1 MEKDL
6 KQRYSKV
13 IKVTMYGPESTGKTT
28 LSKQLAEHFKT
39 IWIPEYA
46 RNYLQQ
52 KWEEQQAIC
61 DENDML
67 PIAIGQMK
75 LENEA
80 VQIASKLLFCDTNL
94 MVTKVFSEIYY
105 GFCDELLNDAA
116 REHNYDL
123 FFLTDVDVPWEKD
136 DLRDRP
142 EKREETFRIFENALI
157 ENNKP
162 YIVLSGNK
170 QQRFETAVKAVE
182 MLLKTKSLGFT
193 SADFLQMW
201 HRGTNIDAIERQL
214 KFFNEGIAKINLH
227 KIATVGD
234 GIRLFD
240 KEQEQELVGYFEA
253 HQKMFS
259 IEKLVPASG
268 AASRMFKF
276 LVDFLNEFKLHDETI
291 NAYVN
296 RKKASELSVFLVGI
310 EKFPF
315 YADVLQETKSEYKD
329 FDNFSQDEKYYRFIE
344 TMLSPAK
351 FDFLNKPKGILP
363 FHQEKEAITTPI
375 FKHLKEAQVYTN
387 VDGNHHIHFTVSE
400 EHLESFSEV
409 VLNSE
414 NTVNVSYSFQ
424 DKATDTLAVSVDNEP
439 FRLEDGSLFFRPGGH
454 GALIQ
459 NLNRLKSDIV
469 FVKNIDNV
477 CFNHFDGI
485 VWYKKLLGGL
495 LMRLQKQ
502 IFDSLKM
509 LETTTDP
516 AVIQEIIAFTT
527 GELNI
532 VLPRNFSKYTFEN
545 QKNQLFQLLNRPIRV
560 CGMVKNEGEP
570 GGGPFWVT
578 GEEGMHSLQIVE
590 SSQIDLQNKKQALI
604 LSESTHFNPVDLVC
618 GLKDYKGEKF
628 NLENY
633 VDHNTGFIVNKTKG
647 CKDIKAYELP
657 GLWNGSMANWITVFV
672 EVPLLT
678 FNPVKTVNDL
688 LKPAHQPR

>member
-1 MEKDL
+1 MF
-6 KQRYSKV
+6 
-13 IKVTMYGPESTGKTT
+13 GPESTGKTT

-39 IWIPEYA
+39 IWIPEFA
-46 RNYLQQ
+46 RDYLQQ
-52 KWEEQQAIC
+52 KWDRKQEIC

-67 PIAIGQMK
+67 PIAVGQMK

-80 VQIASKLLFCDTNL
+80 VQIANKLLFCDTNL

-105 GFCDELLNDAA
+105 GFCDELLDDAA
-116 REHNYDL
+116 REHDYDL
-123 FFLTDVDVPWEKD
+123 FFLTDVDIPWEKD

-142 EKREETFRIFENALI
+142 ENREHTFGIFEKALI

-170 QQRFETAVKAVE
+170 QQRFDKAVKAVE
-182 MLLKTKSLGFT
+182 MLLKAKALGFN

-201 HRGTNIDAIERQL
+201 HRGINIAHIERQL
-214 KFFNEGIAKINLH
+214 GFFNDGIAKINLH
-227 KIATVGD
+227 KIATANE
-234 GIRLFD
+234 GIWLFD
-240 KEQEQELVGYFEA
+240 DDNEQQLVEYFEERR
-253 HQKMFS
+253 KLFS

-276 LVDFLNEFKLHDETI
+276 LVDFLNEFKLHEETV

-296 RKKASELSVFLVGI
+296 RKKATELSVFMVGI

-315 YADVLQETKSEYKD
+315 YHQVLEETKIQYEG
-329 FDNFSQDEKYYRFIE
+329 FDDFSQDEKYFRFVE

-351 FDFLNKPKGILP
+351 FDFLNKPKGVLP
-363 FHQEKEAITTPI
+363 FHQEKEIITTPI
-375 FKHLKEAQVYTN
+375 YKHLKEAQAYTN
-387 VDGNHHIHFTVSE
+387 VNGKAQIHFTVSE
-400 EHLESFSEV
+400 EHQENFHDVVSDNKSNVEV
-409 VLNSE
+409 F
-414 NTVNVSYSFQ
+414 YSFQ
-424 DKATDTLAVSVDNEP
+424 DKGTDTLAVAMDNTP
-439 FRLEDGSLFFRPGGH
+439 FRLEDDSLFFRPGGH

-485 VWYKKLLGGL
+485 VRYKKLLGGL
-495 LMRLQKQ
+495 LIRLQEQ
-502 IFDSLKM
+502 IFKSLDV
-509 LETTTDP
+509 LDNTSDP
-516 AVIQEIIAFTT
+516 GVLPEIIAFVT

-532 VLPRNFSKYTFEN
+532 VLPVNFSKYTFEN
-545 QKNQLFQLLNRPIRV
+545 QKSQLFQLLNRPIRV

-570 GGGPFWVT
+570 GGGPFWVKSD
-578 GEEGMHSLQIVE
+578 EGVHSLQIVE
-590 SSQIDLQNKKQALI
+590 SSQIDLQNRKQAQI
-604 LSESTHFNPVDLVC
+604 LGESTHFNPVDLVC
-618 GLKDYKGEKF
+618 GLKDYKGQKF
-628 NLENY
+628 NLENF
-633 VDHNTGFIVNKTKG
+633 VDHNTGFVVQKTKG

-657 GLWNGSMANWITVFV
+657 GLWNGAMANWITVFV

>member
-1 MEKDL
+1 
-6 KQRYSKV
+6 
-13 IKVTMYGPESTGKTT
+13 MYGPESTGKTT

-39 IWIPEYA
+39 IWIQEFA
-46 RNYLQQ
+46 REYLQQ
-52 KWEEQQAIC
+52 KWDQKQEIC
-61 DENDML
+61 DEHDML

-80 VQIASKLLFCDTNL
+80 VQIANKLLFCDTNL

-105 GFCDELLNDAA
+105 GFCDELLDDAA

-142 EKREETFRIFENALI
+142 EKRKETLAIFEKALT

-162 YIVLSGNK
+162 YIILSGNK
-170 QQRFETAVKAVE
+170 TERFEKAVKAVN
-182 MLLKTKSLGFT
+182 MLLKAKKLGFT

-201 HRGTNIDAIERQL
+201 NRGTNIEHIERQL
-214 KFFNEGIAKINLH
+214 MFFNEGITKINLH
-227 KIATVGD
+227 NIATVHD
-234 GIRLFD
+234 GIWHFD
-240 KEQEQELVGYFEA
+240 QEKEQELVAYFEE
-253 HQKMFS
+253 HKKHFS

-276 LVDFLNEFKLHDETI
+276 LVDFLNEFKLHEETI

-296 RKKASELSVFLVGI
+296 RKKATELSVFLVGI

-315 YADVLQETKSEYKD
+315 YNQVLEETKIQYQG
-329 FDNFSQDEKYYRFIE
+329 FDLFSQDEKYFRFIE

-351 FDFLNKPKGILP
+351 FDFLNKPKGVLP

-375 FKHLKEAQVYTN
+375 YKHLKEAEAYTN
-387 VDGNHHIHFTVSE
+387 VNGNAHIHFTVSE
-400 EHLESFSEV
+400 EHLENFQEV
-409 VLNSE
+409 VA
-414 NTVNVSYSFQ
+414 NTKSNVEVSYSFQ
-424 DKATDTLAVSVDNEP
+424 HKATDTLAVNLDNTP
-439 FRLEDGSLFFRPGGH
+439 FRLEDDSLFFRPGGH

-485 VWYKKLLGGL
+485 VHYKKLLGGL
-495 LMRLQKQ
+495 LISLQKE
-502 IFDSLKM
+502 IFESLKVI
-509 LETTTDP
+509 EDSNDP
-516 AVIQEIIAFTT
+516 GTLQRIIAFVT
-527 GELNI
+527 EKLNI

-545 QKNQLFQLLNRPIRV
+545 QKSQLFQLLNRPIRV

-590 SSQIDLQNKKQALI
+590 SSQVDMQNKKQAQI
-604 LSESTHFNPVDLVC
+604 LSVSTHFNPVDLVC
-618 GLKDYKGEKF
+618 GLKDYKGQKF
-628 NLENY
+628 KLDDF
-633 VDHNTGFIVNKTKG
+633 VDHNTGFIVQKTKG
-647 CKDIKAYELP
+647 CEDIKAYELP
-657 GLWNGSMANWITVFV
+657 GLWNGAMSNWITVFV